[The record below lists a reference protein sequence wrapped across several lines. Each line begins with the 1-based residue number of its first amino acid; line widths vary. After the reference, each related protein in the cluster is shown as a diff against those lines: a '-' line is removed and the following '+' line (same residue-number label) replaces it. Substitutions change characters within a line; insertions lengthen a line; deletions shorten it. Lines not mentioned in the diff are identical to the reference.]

1 MTILF
6 LEVLAAI
13 AVSLSILMA
22 SLLLPSSTDVI
33 RFRTHWMPL

>member
-22 SLLLPSSTDVI
+22 SLLCHHPQMSFDLE
-33 RFRTHWMPL
+33 RTECL